1 MMPKNI
7 SDINKARRKKRDKTG
22 WTTEEI
28 KENAKKELEEFKDVS
43 EDEPDDLVSGDM
55 DKIIRGEDE
64 DDDD

>member
-28 KENAKKELEEFKDVS
+28 KENAKKELEEFKDIS